1 MLHGSLRRAKRGG
14 SYNFKSRRPEIS
26 TGTKISYNIFSAVE
40 RHIECLQE
48 IRGGFN
54 KI

>member
-26 TGTKISYNIFSAVE
+26 TVTKILYNIFPTVE
-40 RHIECLQE
+40 RRIEFLQD
-48 IRGGFN
+48 I
-54 KI
+54 